1 MKNTLFWRLS
11 ASITLGTIALFSLI
25 NYLTDET
32 EWHMSFIKA
41 EYQQQLNDYAGHA
54 EQLYLQGEHEA
65 LADWLQNLQQK
76 EKTWVG
82 VVQSTMTPLVGTQ
95 LQAAYFDNLM
105 LGRGVEWKVHLYFNQ
120 NPIMEIPFV
129 DPQVHFLIQL
139 PERMRPGAYWQ
150 HMDLLLQVGLPLIPL
165 LLMTLL
171 IYRYLMSPL
180 HRLGIAT
187 RKFSEGDHHAR
198 VRPSLGLRND
208 ELTDL
213 ADAFDQMAE
222 NTSNL
227 IIKQRQLIAD
237 LSHELRTPITR
248 MEMAIGSAKQGIAE
262 TELLPRLEKET
273 TEIRSLVESTLTLA
287 WLENEK
293 PILAGEEFD
302 LVELISIIIE
312 DAKYEFPGARFIT
325 SLPTHLTLLN
335 CSQRALVQALE
346 NLIRNALK
354 YSPTDKAVSIKLIKN
369 RDNIFIVISDQGSG
383 VPEEYLD
390 SIFQPFFR
398 VDKSRDKSPDGFG
411 LGLAL
416 ARRQIEAISGTL
428 TASNLGNRQFSINDS
443 TAIKSHAIE
452 DKEEV
457 SIKTGL
463 QMVIKLPYP

>member
-11 ASITLGTIALFSLI
+11 TSITLGTIALFSLI

-41 EYQQQLNDYAGHA
+41 EYQQQLNDYAAHA
-54 EQLYLQGEHEA
+54 EQLYLKGEHEA
-65 LADWLQNLQQK
+65 LADWLQNLQKK

-82 VVQSTMTPLVGTQ
+82 VVQSTMTPLAGTH
-95 LQAAYFDNLM
+95 LQAAYFDKLV

-129 DPQVHFLIQL
+129 EPKIHFLIQL

-150 HMDLLLQVGLPLIPL
+150 YMDLLLQVGLPLIPL

-187 RKFSEGDHHAR
+187 RQFSEGDHHVR

-273 TEIRSLVESTLTLA
+273 TEIRTLVESTLTLA

-293 PILAGEEFD
+293 PTLAGEEFD

-312 DAKYEFPGARFIT
+312 DAKFEFPGARFIT
-325 SLPTHLTLLN
+325 SLPTQLTLLN

-369 RDNIFIVISDQGSG
+369 PDNIFIVISDQGGG
-383 VPEEYLD
+383 VPEEFLD

-428 TASNLGNRQFSINDS
+428 TASNLGKTNDPA
-443 TAIKSHAIE
+443 TIKGYLIDAKGEPQIT
-452 DKEEV
+452 
-457 SIKTGL
+457 TGL